1 MGVSRLNLVYKKS
14 PQHCR
19 GLERCR
25 ALQRAKL
32 LDLQERRLH
41 FQVLKGVGHF
51 LEALGNDRGNDEAH
65 DEPAD
70 AHAIG
75 E

>member
-1 MGVSRLNLVYKKS
+1 MGVSRLSLVYKKS
-14 PQHCR
+14 PRHGR

-25 ALQRAKL
+25 ALRRARL
-32 LDLQERRLH
+32 LDQQERRLH
-41 FQVLKGVGHF
+41 FQVLEGVGHF

>member
-1 MGVSRLNLVYKKS
+1 MGVSRLSLVYKKS
-14 PQHCR
+14 PRHGR

-25 ALQRAKL
+25 ALRQAKL
-32 LDLQERRLH
+32 LDLQELCLH
-41 FQVLKGVGHF
+41 FQVLKGIGHF

>member
-1 MGVSRLNLVYKKS
+1 MAGGSKDAVRYGGQSS
-14 PQHCR
+14 
-19 GLERCR
+19 
-25 ALQRAKL
+25 

-70 AHAIG
+70 AHAVG